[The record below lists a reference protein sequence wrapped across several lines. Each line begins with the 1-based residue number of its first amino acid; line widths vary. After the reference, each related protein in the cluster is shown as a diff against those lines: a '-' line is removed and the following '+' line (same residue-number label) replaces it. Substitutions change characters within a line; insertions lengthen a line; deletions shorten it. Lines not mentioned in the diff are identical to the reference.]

1 MKKTKAIK
9 IAVTALHTN
18 ATNKETVYSED
29 KSRIKA
35 LEEVLEVID
44 NVEKESS
51 GVIGNGNE

>member
-1 MKKTKAIK
+1 MKKAKAIK
-9 IAVTALHTN
+9 IAVTALHTS
-18 ATNKETVYSED
+18 ATNKEAVYSED